1 MFFESDDYIF
11 VTARF
16 TDQDKKFIQT
26 TWQEKKKKSKL
37 HYYGIELNLEHPHY
51 IQLLDLISLDE
62 IHENTVNW
70 FRKERESFEKAVY
83 EIAKKDGLIAEAIT
97 EQSKNKYEDLVKSIF
112 VEYKEDEDKENLF
125 NLKLALF
132 ELEQV
137 RSSSNR
143 ELKAKLRKAP
153 TFVDAIGAAIE
164 IYSTSQ

>member
-16 TDQDKKFIQT
+16 TDQDKNFIQT
-26 TWQEKKKKSKL
+26 TWQEKKQKSKL
-37 HYYGIELNLEHPHY
+37 HDYGIELNPEHPHY

-62 IHENTVNW
+62 IHENTVNH

-83 EIAKKDGLIAEAIT
+83 EIAKKDGLIAEALT
-97 EQSKNKYEDLVKSIF
+97 EQSKNKYEALAKSVF
-112 VEYKEDEDKENLF
+112 VEYNEEEDKEDLF

-132 ELEQV
+132 ELDQV
-137 RSSSNR
+137 RKSDNR

-153 TFVDAIGAAIE
+153 SFVHAIGAAIE